1 MIKEKRFS
9 IDAGMVAQH
18 YNAEC
23 PQNGQT
29 HVYNFAANTA
39 NFLHAFDHFVD
50 TMDYRVN
57 QFKHIAKDFA

>member
-1 MIKEKRFS
+1 
-9 IDAGMVAQH
+9 MVAQH

-39 NFLHAFDHFVD
+39 NLLHAFDHFVD

-57 QFKHIAKDFA
+57 QFKHIPNDFV